1 MSQFED
7 LHTEKEIIGNILN
20 DHSAYMEVFDTL
32 RPAHFSGNMGAV
44 YRAYGEQVL
53 KKEATDLA
61 TLAGLAKVS
70 GATLADCMESGW
82 FSSNVKMKAGK
93 VISLSHK
100 RETYS
105 QCRKLVAEMETL
117 TSPEISKRLSD
128 MAAAVA
134 INSQSKNIYDG
145 AELAMRLTKTMERR
159 LGNKGKMEGILT
171 GYYCLDQIL
180 RGLRPKR
187 MTVIAAATGF
197 GKSTLALNLLA
208 NITDAG
214 HKALFISN
222 ENDVDDNLDRLHGIK
237 SGLKLKD
244 IEDAKSEVWGPTTT
258 FASELF
264 SSGLFMTDN
273 SPRTIDEVVGTI
285 NRYVV
290 QHGVEV
296 VFVDYIGEIS
306 VDTESRE
313 AEEARLARFAQRLV
327 DCSKAMGI
335 HIVVMAQLNRSGNGK
350 TRPTKAEL
358 ASCFKI
364 VMKAHS
370 LLIFW
375 QDEHKRDVLT
385 IDKNRQGPPNVDLL
399 TNYDRSTQKIEV
411 REYLRELPKLEEE
424 KKVWRR

>member
-1 MSQFED
+1 MSQFTD
-7 LHTEKEIIGNILN
+7 HHTEKEIIGNILN
-20 DHSAYMEVFDTL
+20 DHSAYMDVFDIL
-32 RPAHFSGNMGAV
+32 RPDHFSSDLGSV
-44 YRAYGEQVL
+44 YRAYGEQIH
-53 KKEATDLA
+53 KKEATDIA
-61 TLAGLAKVS
+61 TLAKLSKVS
-70 GATLADCMESGW
+70 GAALAECMDQGW
-82 FSSNVKMKAGK
+82 MSANVKMKARK
-93 VISLSHK
+93 IISFSHK

-117 TSPEISKRLSD
+117 TSADISKRLSD

-134 INSQSKNIYDG
+134 MNSQSKNIYNG
-145 AELAMRLTKTMERR
+145 ADLAMRLTKMMERR
-159 LGNKGKMEGILT
+159 HSNKGKMEGVMT

-208 NITDAG
+208 NITSAG

-222 ENDVDDNLDRLHGIK
+222 ENDVDDNLDRLHGIR

-244 IEDAKSEVWGPTTT
+244 IEEAKEDIWGPTAA
-258 FASELF
+258 FSSELF
-264 SSGLFMTDN
+264 TSGLFMSDN

-290 QHGVEV
+290 QYGVEV

-306 VDTESRE
+306 VDAETRE
-313 AEEARLARFAQRLV
+313 VEEARLARFAQRLV

-335 HIVVMAQLNRSGNGK
+335 HIIVMAQLNRQGNSKG
-350 TRPTKAEL
+350 RPTKSEL

-399 TNYDRSTQKIEV
+399 TNYDRATQKIEV

-424 KKVWRR
+424 KKQWRK